1 MSNTNNTG
9 SIGNTK
15 ETDTYGNAYKSM
27 TFIQYQKTKARLT
40 NGCTISCEDC
50 LLSRWK
56 NGTRF
61 ECNELEEKFPE
72 RAVKILYG
80 WSKRK
85 EFKRRKA
92 YCLNGFPNAI
102 NKNGIPRICVKY
114 VGYPA
119 PPICDDCMVCWNE
132 GHTAEDLIKE

>member
-9 SIGNTK
+9 STNNV
-15 ETDTYGNAYKSM
+15 TDTNIQDESYKSM
-27 TFIQYQKTKARLT
+27 TFIQYQNMKARLT
-40 NGCTISCEDC
+40 HGCTISCEDC

-61 ECNELEEKFPE
+61 ECSELEEKFPE
-72 RAVKILYG
+72 KAAKILYG

>member
-15 ETDTYGNAYKSM
+15 DTDTYGNAYKSM
-27 TFIQYQKTKARLT
+27 TFIQYHKTKARLT

-72 RAVKILYG
+72 SAVKILYG
-80 WSKRK
+80 WFKRK
-85 EFKRRKA
+85 QFKTRKNIV
-92 YCLNGFPNAI
+92 LMDFL
-102 NKNGIPRICVKY
+102 
-114 VGYPA
+114 
-119 PPICDDCMVCWNE
+119 MQ
-132 GHTAEDLIKE
+132 